1 MASDSISRSCLK
13 YYKRKS
19 LIDFYDFYNGLNS
32 LPAAICVAKN
42 MACLSSLLFCV
53 GIIDHGGTS
62 QGGHH
67 RNNRYLLNHLHSQDL
82 LKIMFEEQRK

>member
-53 GIIDHGGTS
+53 TMVGLHKVDTIEIIDIS
-62 QGGHH
+62 
-67 RNNRYLLNHLHSQDL
+67 
-82 LKIMFEEQRK
+82 